1 MSCSCQHC
9 RKHRPDLRD
18 GTGRMNRL
26 LAALDPKNAKL
37 DDRKLE
43 DLLVQ
48 IKTYAG
54 KIRFF
59 PLPEEDDGSIV
70 TWAEFLEQDLAVVL
84 ATVVLSD
91 PAELEKDYLAYRQKL
106 YEEPTEVS
114 YAQLFE
120 PIYTMAQQLQ
130 QWLAAT
136 TDENPLR
143 DELELLI
150 RSNLSMQLQKA
161 IAYARGLV
169 AMAPPQEEKLKKSL
183 KILNLQISKTSVW
196 GFDSNTLKADD
207 SIYNSTPVDN
217 ETDNEPEEDIS
228 PLIEASF
235 YIDDIFQTLYQ
246 AVLDIVAGSHEHLE
260 FALEKY
266 PKHQPHLALLIA
278 FLELFKHLQE
288 DLNDVTRRH
297 LEFFYKDVLHLSER
311 PAEPDRVHA
320 IFELAKGINT
330 YTVENGTPLLAG
342 TEPVSGKDILY
353 KTKQGSRG
361 IAAPFVPNRAVV
373 REIKNVYIERDAQT
387 KTRIVDFH
395 ANPVANSIDGY
406 GTPFL
411 QPATSFDT
419 FGVGGRDEE
428 IQRTICN
435 FLQPPGDFLNAARIG
450 FAIASPQLLLSGGLR
465 VIELKAK
472 GIAEILKEVNET
484 SLEQIFDIWL
494 TGEKGWIRIPPVAP
508 PKDAALDMW
517 YEKVPAQS
525 GNPDFIRI
533 LINVAAPQI
542 IPFDPKLHPG
552 DLFPTDAP
560 VLKVEIKNLDA
571 ENFNSPP
578 VYEDLV
584 IDSELTLRA
593 MVGEPYWPYPII
605 PSAPAANGLK
615 DLLVQNAFQVV
626 ENGKTFFAF
635 TQLPSNGAPLYVG
648 SKEFFSK
655 PVSKFKLNVA
665 WKSATAPALGLSIL
679 QNKAW
684 APYKDSAQVPQ
695 WISPT
700 SDGDTS
706 TFTFAPPVSINRSVD
721 FDISPY
727 DGNNETGFFKVSF
740 LENPGSVSASA
751 LKGLE
756 LQAEYISIEYDS
768 ILEFKDLTPGVDQ
781 FFHLYPF
788 GFAPIFPAKNFGEI
802 LDLDALTG
810 GLSVNAQVPETETQP
825 KWYLFPQFQ
834 FGNPLD
840 RVLLPDESHQYNQAE
855 LQTGHLI
862 IGIEALTP
870 EQGQNLSLLF
880 KFEEGTQADDE
891 GNPPA
896 VHWSYLTN
904 NEWRPL
910 PIDAILND
918 DTFALQTTGI
928 ILFSLPK
935 DMTAQNTLLPEGQF
949 WLCASVSNNP
959 DRFPRLISI
968 QAQAVTAIFDDQ
980 NQDPG
985 HYALPLDSG
994 SIRGLKEK
1002 VDAVKSVKQPYES
1015 FGGRPAD
1022 KGLSFYM
1029 EASERIRH
1037 KGRAVTVWDY
1047 EHLVLSHFPAVYK
1060 VKAIPV
1066 SDPDCICRK
1075 PAENPCRTEEELKT
1089 QAAVQACGEQLAP
1102 GHVMLVAIPDFR
1114 NRVGGNRLQPKNSN
1128 RVLKEIERELGRRT
1142 APYVHIHAKNPVY
1155 EEVLVAFRVQFNEGI
1170 DKGTFLRQ
1178 LNEELVQY
1186 LTPWAFEASVD
1197 VRFDGRVYASDV
1209 INFIE
1214 ERPYVDFITDFRM
1227 FHCKDSC
1234 CAPEDELFTDVAGE
1248 VKGADNKGIVN
1259 PLANALIQVLDTNV
1273 QIQTDEYGKFKI
1285 PLADGDR
1292 ISIKKD
1298 EFGTRIL
1305 QYIKADNQLVEV
1317 IDRVPIEA
1325 TNPAPGFH
1333 IVLEEISDPLQ
1344 TEFTIEVKNAFT
1356 NSKITTGVK
1365 YQLEGEALEDLP
1377 QNGKLTTQMNAI
1389 VTISASGYTDKAIIL
1404 GKQSLTVTL
1413 FPKQIDLD
1421 FQIKIAGGKTGQLID
1436 KATVYLLGDESK
1448 QAEKQP
1454 DFGKY
1459 LFAGLEW
1466 GQVLVISAE
1475 GFMPRTILITEELK
1489 QLKDPTGDDPVTL
1502 YAEFELL
1509 PDCLHSLE
1517 NTDELMEFW
1526 ENVLH
1531 TYYPAMRGMEL
1542 SIRPCTSRSILVSA
1556 AQHMIELYEPEP
1568 VPDPCAPPV
1577 PVPKK
1582 APTKPGK
1589 KPYPKWPGGRVP
1601 WLNGEIATLNLQ
1613 NDLNLFQQF
1622 YRKTRIY
1629 ISLDLLIKN
1638 YRSTAIAKNLGTP
1651 QVGFTNRGF
1660 SVIIKN
1666 PKGLVTETYALD
1678 PLGRRNNLSAKTIF
1692 DTYNR
1697 AQPPLKP
1704 K

>member
-1 MSCSCQHC
+1 
-9 RKHRPDLRD
+9 
-18 GTGRMNRL
+18 
-26 LAALDPKNAKL
+26 
-37 DDRKLE
+37 
-43 DLLVQ
+43 
-48 IKTYAG
+48 
-54 KIRFF
+54 
-59 PLPEEDDGSIV
+59 
-70 TWAEFLEQDLAVVL
+70 
-84 ATVVLSD
+84 
-91 PAELEKDYLAYRQKL
+91 
-106 YEEPTEVS
+106 
-114 YAQLFE
+114 
-120 PIYTMAQQLQ
+120 
-130 QWLAAT
+130 
-136 TDENPLR
+136 
-143 DELELLI
+143 
-150 RSNLSMQLQKA
+150 
-161 IAYARGLV
+161 
-169 AMAPPQEEKLKKSL
+169 
-183 KILNLQISKTSVW
+183 
-196 GFDSNTLKADD
+196 
-207 SIYNSTPVDN
+207 
-217 ETDNEPEEDIS
+217 
-228 PLIEASF
+228 
-235 YIDDIFQTLYQ
+235 
-246 AVLDIVAGSHEHLE
+246 
-260 FALEKY
+260 
-266 PKHQPHLALLIA
+266 
-278 FLELFKHLQE
+278 
-288 DLNDVTRRH
+288 
-297 LEFFYKDVLHLSER
+297 
-311 PAEPDRVHA
+311 
-320 IFELAKGINT
+320 
-330 YTVENGTPLLAG
+330 
-342 TEPVSGKDILY
+342 
-353 KTKQGSRG
+353 
-361 IAAPFVPNRAVV
+361 VPNRAVV
-373 REIKNVYIERDAQT
+373 REIKNVYIERDAET
-387 KTRIVDFH
+387 KTRVVDFH

-411 QPATSFDT
+411 QPETSFDT

-428 IQRTICN
+428 TQRTICN

-472 GIAEILKEVNET
+472 GIADILKEVKET
-484 SLEQIFDIWL
+484 SLEQVFDIWL
-494 TGEKGWIRIPPVAP
+494 TGEKGWIRVPPVAP
-508 PKDAALDMW
+508 PKDAALDIW

-533 LINVAAPQI
+533 LLKVAAPKI

-552 DLFPTDAP
+552 DLFPTNAP

-571 ENFNSPP
+571 ENFITPP
-578 VYEDLV
+578 DYKNLV

-593 MVGEPYWPYPII
+593 MVGEKFWPYSIT
-605 PSAPAANGLK
+605 SNLVANGLK
-615 DLLVQNAFQVV
+615 DLHVQNAFQVV
-626 ENGKTFFAF
+626 ENSKTFFAF
-635 TQLPSNGAPLYVG
+635 TQLPSNGSPLYVG
-648 SKEFFSK
+648 SVELFSK
-655 PVSKFKLNVA
+655 KISKFNAYVQ
-665 WKSATAPALGLSIL
+665 WKGDITSAGTPNFNLTFLKDKHWLKPENSTDKASNTTSLSTWSLDPNDLPSGEPLDRTI
-679 QNKAW
+679 N
-684 APYKDSAQVPQ
+684 PDYGEFGNS
-695 WISPT
+695 
-700 SDGDTS
+700 
-706 TFTFAPPVSINRSVD
+706 VSN
-721 FDISPY
+721 
-727 DGNNETGFFKVSF
+727 GFFRIKLADLSTNQIQDV
-740 LENPGSVSASA
+740 A
-751 LKGLE
+751 LSGLA

-768 ILEFKDLTPGVDQ
+768 TLAFSDLTPGVDQ

-788 GFAPIFPAKNFGEI
+788 GFVPVFPAKNFGEI

-810 GLSVNAQVPETETQP
+810 GLSVNAQVPETESQP
-825 KWYLFPQFQ
+825 RWYLFPQFQ

-855 LQTGHLI
+855 LQTGHLL

-896 VHWSYLTN
+896 VHWSYLSE
-904 NEWRPL
+904 NEWHPL
-910 PIDAILND
+910 PMDAVLND

-980 NQDPG
+980 GHNPG
-985 HYALPLDSG
+985 HYALPLSSG
-994 SIRGLKEK
+994 KISGLKEK

-1075 PAENPCRTEEELKT
+1075 PAKNPCLTEDELKEQT
-1089 QAAVQACGEQLAP
+1089 AISACGEQLAP

-1128 RVLKEIERELGRRT
+1128 RVLKEIEKELGRRT
-1142 APYVHIHAKNPVY
+1142 APFVQVHAKNPVY

-1186 LTPWAFEASVD
+1186 LTPWAFEDSVD

-1214 ERPYVDFITDFRM
+1214 ERTYVNFITDFRM
-1227 FHCKDSC
+1227 FHCKDAC
-1234 CAPEDELFTDVAGE
+1234 CAPEDELFKDVEGE
-1248 VKGADNKGIVN
+1248 VVKPPMDANGNYANKISQ
-1259 PLANALIQVLDTNV
+1259 ALLQILGTNLQVA
-1273 QIQTDEYGKFKI
+1273 TDEYGRFKF

-1292 ISIKKD
+1292 VSIEKD
-1298 EFGTRIL
+1298 GFGTRIL
-1305 QYIKADNQLVEV
+1305 QYVKADNQLVEV
-1317 IDRVPIEA
+1317 IDWVPIEA
-1325 TNPAPGFH
+1325 TNPVPGFH
-1333 IVLEEISDPLQ
+1333 IELEEISDPPQ

-1356 NSKITTGVK
+1356 NSKITAGVK
-1365 YQLEGEALEDLP
+1365 YQLEGAVAENMP
-1377 QNGKLTTQMNAI
+1377 QNGKITAQMNAI
-1389 VTISASGYTDKAIIL
+1389 VTFSASGYTDKAIIL
-1404 GKQSLTVTL
+1404 GKQSLKVTL
-1413 FPKQIDLD
+1413 FPKLIDLD

-1436 KATVYLLGDESK
+1436 NATVYILGDESR
-1448 QAEKQP
+1448 QAEKQT

-1466 GQVLVISAE
+1466 GQVLVLSVE
-1475 GFMPRTILITEELK
+1475 GFMPRTVLITEELK
-1489 QLKDPTGDDPVTL
+1489 QIKVPTGDDPVML

-1517 NTDELMEFW
+1517 NTDELMDFW

-1531 TYYPAMRGMEL
+1531 TYYPAMHGMEL
-1542 SIRPCTSRSILVSA
+1542 SISPCTSRSILVSA

-1568 VPDPCAPPV
+1568 QPDPCARPV
-1577 PVPKK
+1577 IAPKK
-1582 APTKPGK
+1582 APPKPGQ
-1589 KPYPKWPGGRVP
+1589 PPVVKWPRGRFP
-1601 WLNGEIATLNLQ
+1601 WTQGPIETLNLQ
-1613 NDLNLFQQF
+1613 NDLNLYQQF

-1629 ISLDLLIKN
+1629 KSLTLLTKY

-1651 QVGFTNRGF
+1651 QVGFTNSGF
-1660 SVIIKN
+1660 NVIIRN
-1666 PKGLVTETYALD
+1666 PKGLVTEKYMLD
-1678 PLGRRNNLSAKTIF
+1678 PLGRFNDLYAKTIF
-1692 DTYNR
+1692 DMYNR
-1697 AQPPLKP
+1697 AQPPLKT